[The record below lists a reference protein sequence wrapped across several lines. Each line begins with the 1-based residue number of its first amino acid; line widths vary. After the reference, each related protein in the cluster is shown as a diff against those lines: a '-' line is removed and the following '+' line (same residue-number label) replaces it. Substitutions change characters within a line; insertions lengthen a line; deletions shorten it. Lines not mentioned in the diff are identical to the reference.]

1 MDRLRKQRGRE
12 DGERKNV
19 RMRNEGGR
27 IEKVR
32 KRERERE
39 KEEEEG
45 DGE

>member
-27 IEKVR
+27 IEKAR
-32 KRERERE
+32 KRERE